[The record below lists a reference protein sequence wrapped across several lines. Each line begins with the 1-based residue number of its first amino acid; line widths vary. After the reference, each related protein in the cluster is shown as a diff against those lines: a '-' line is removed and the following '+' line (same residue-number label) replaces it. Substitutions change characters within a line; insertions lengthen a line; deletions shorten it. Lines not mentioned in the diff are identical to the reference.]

1 MPRVILWYP
10 PVSLSETP
18 LALVTSLPPP
28 LLGYNNNVQYQG
40 RVFHIQTE
48 DSGVRYGRVVTHLFA
63 DGGRIVRSVR
73 SDYADVVGKPEMA
86 ETVKQLMKAQHR
98 AMAQAL
104 RSGELDDVIER
115 IPGLPPRVFTTP
127 VPLSD
132 PILNPSLFPG
142 PASSTRPLAEPQ
154 GPAPEPPS
162 RALLPHPPSKAAG
175 ALASVEAAGGLASV
189 EAAGERA
196 ASPSLTPNP
205 RRTAARPRKARSIP
219 VQRTPK
225 PAAVS
230 PTPRAEAG
238 RRPSLLG
245 SHRPKSSSVPDS
257 SSAPSLFHD
266 GSIEDQTLDE
276 VILSYLREDL
286 DER

>member
-1 MPRVILWYP
+1 M
-10 PVSLSETP
+10 
-18 LALVTSLPPP
+18 TSLPPP

-104 RSGELDDVIER
+104 RSGELDEVIER

-132 PILNPSLFPG
+132 PTLNSSLFPG
-142 PASSTRPLAEPQ
+142 PPSTARPLSEPGGRQLRAESVKPATRSAVEVAVEPAASSSVTPL
-154 GPAPEPPS
+154 
-162 RALLPHPPSKAAG
+162 
-175 ALASVEAAGGLASV
+175 
-189 EAAGERA
+189 
-196 ASPSLTPNP
+196 P
-205 RRTAARPRKARSIP
+205 RRTTPNRPRKARAGSA
-219 VQRTPK
+219 QRTPK
-225 PAAVS
+225 PAPVGPAPKS
-230 PTPRAEAG
+230 DGG
-238 RRPSLLG
+238 RRPSLVG
-245 SHRPKSSSVPDS
+245 HRPKASPLPEAG
-257 SSAPSLFHD
+257 SAPSLFHD